1 MELKHRLIFAGLFT
15 LLSLFISVVIFL
27 IKPRI
32 GVKIFLVLL
41 ISDLIVVA
49 LSLCI
54 KENTRAMLI
63 INPDQ
68 AYVEETEDSEEF
80 DY

>member
-15 LLSLFISVVIFL
+15 LLSLFISIVIFL

-32 GVKIFLVLL
+32 GVKIFIVLL

-54 KENTRAMLI
+54 KENNRGVLI
-63 INPDQ
+63 TNPDQ
-68 AYVEETEDSEEF
+68 AYVEETEDSELL
-80 DY
+80 DI